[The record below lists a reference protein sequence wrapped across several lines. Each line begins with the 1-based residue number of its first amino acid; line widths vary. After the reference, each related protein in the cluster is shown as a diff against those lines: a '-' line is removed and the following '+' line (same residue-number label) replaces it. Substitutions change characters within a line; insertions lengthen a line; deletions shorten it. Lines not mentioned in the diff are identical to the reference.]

1 MGILKIGYYIFSE
14 TEFIMKRY
22 RCWFFNKERVEQ
34 FSDGIF
40 AIIIT
45 LLVLDLKVPE
55 ITIAT
60 SSTEL
65 FLALMNILPNF
76 LSWLLSF
83 FTIIT
88 IWINH
93 HKIFE
98 FLRSLNYYIFLINAF
113 LLIFICFIPFPTA
126 LIGRYFNNKLAVF
139 IYGITFGFMELS
151 FYIMKEYI
159 IRASFLLK
167 DDINKEKLKKESSYS
182 FIVGPL
188 LYFIAAA
195 MSMFHPAIS
204 LSIYLVVPIYF
215 AI

>member
-1 MGILKIGYYIFSE
+1 MR
-14 TEFIMKRY
+14 RY
-22 RCWFFNKERVEQ
+22 RCWFFNKGRVEQ

-55 ITIAT
+55 IENVP
-60 SSTEL
+60 SSIEL
-65 FLALMNILPNF
+65 FFALINILPNF

-98 FLRSLNYYIFLINAF
+98 YLRSLNYYVFLINAF

-126 LIGRYFNNKLAVF
+126 LMGRYFNNKLAVF
-139 IYGITFGFMELS
+139 IYGVTFGLMELS

-159 IRASFLLK
+159 IRANFLLK
-167 DDINKEKLKKESSYS
+167 DDIDKEKLKKESSYS

-188 LYFIAAA
+188 LYFIAATMA
-195 MSMFHPAIS
+195 IFHPAIS
-204 LSIYLVVPIYF
+204 LCIYLVVPIYF
-215 AI
+215 ALYFSVT

>member
-1 MGILKIGYYIFSE
+1 MR
-14 TEFIMKRY
+14 RY
-22 RCWFFNKERVEQ
+22 RCWFFNKGRVEQ

-55 ITIAT
+55 IENVT
-60 SSTEL
+60 SSIEL
-65 FLALMNILPNF
+65 FFALINILPNF

-98 FLRSLNYYIFLINAF
+98 YLRSLNYYVFSINAF
-113 LLIFICFIPFPTA
+113 LLICICFIPFPTA
-126 LIGRYFNNKLAVF
+126 LMGRYFNNKLAVF
-139 IYGITFGFMELS
+139 IYGITFGLMELS
-151 FYIMKEYI
+151 FYAMKEYI
-159 IRASFLLK
+159 IRANFLLK
-167 DDINKEKLKKESSYS
+167 DDIDKEKLKKESSYS

-188 LYFIAAA
+188 LYFIAAIL
-195 MSMFHPAIS
+195 SIVHPAIS
-204 LSIYLVVPIYF
+204 LCIYLVVPIYF
-215 AI
+215 ALYFSVT